1 MQYCKGTG
9 TYRHYKHL
17 YRRRK
22 TDEGHGRTSEQCE
35 DVGGWGKATYHA
47 IPTSHT
53 VFVPETC
60 FMVVENLPESKEI
73 NGEKEEL
80 KIWEILSTLE
90 NLVVRLGYQSGKRRR
105 TNPTYE

>member
-22 TDEGHGRTSEQCE
+22 TDEGHGRTSEQFE

-60 FMVVENLPESKEI
+60 FMVVENLPVSVNIDEDTRNVE
-73 NGEKEEL
+73 
-80 KIWEILSTLE
+80 
-90 NLVVRLGYQSGKRRR
+90 QSGKSPPPDKKIQERQISLS
-105 TNPTYE
+105 PV